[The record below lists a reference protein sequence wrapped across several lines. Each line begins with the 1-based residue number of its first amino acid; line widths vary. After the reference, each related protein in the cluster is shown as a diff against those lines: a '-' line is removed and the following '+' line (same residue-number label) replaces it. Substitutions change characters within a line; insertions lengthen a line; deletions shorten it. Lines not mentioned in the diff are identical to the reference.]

1 MDAQELLIVDIDG
14 VISTYRDRK
23 RLAYRDVS
31 GKDVSDD
38 RIDGLDLR
46 SELGEAGLEGF
57 EDVFF
62 SWKYLYTDVPRPGA
76 AHVLQRALRRN
87 SIVYFTSRQ
96 DEEGDSMRLATVDWL
111 DENGFPILDKEGV
124 YLFMRPSRKTPEKEY
139 KSKTMGQILALG
151 IAIAGIGD
159 KPHDSE
165 VYGDFNVQPIIFRH
179 PRHGEGDYAQG
190 TVFVN
195 EWSEIKNWLM
205 GNGNI

>member
-23 RLAYRDVS
+23 RLAYKSVS

-38 RIDGLDLR
+38 RIDTLDIR
-46 SELGEAGLEGF
+46 GELGEDGLERF

-62 SWKYLYTDVPRPGA
+62 SRKYLHTDVPRPGA
-76 AHVLQRALRRN
+76 AHVLQKALRRN

-96 DEEGDSMRLATVDWL
+96 DGEGDSMKVATVDWL

-124 YLFMRPSRKTPEKEY
+124 YLFMRPSRHISEREY
-139 KSKTMGQILALG
+139 KDRTIGQILALG
-151 IAIAGIGD
+151 IPIAGIGD

-165 VYGDFNVQPIIFRH
+165 VYGDFKVQPIIFRH

-195 EWSEIKNWLM
+195 EWSEIKNWLR